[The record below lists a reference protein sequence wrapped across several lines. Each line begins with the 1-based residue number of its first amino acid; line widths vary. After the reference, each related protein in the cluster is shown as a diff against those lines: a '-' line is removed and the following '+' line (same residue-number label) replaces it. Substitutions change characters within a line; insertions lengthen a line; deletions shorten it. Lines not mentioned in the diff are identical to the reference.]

1 MSQDSMKRS
10 QVIAATVIAL
20 LAFTAGAQA
29 LFFGNVC
36 VVSGT
41 IQSHGKPADKG
52 LPLAA
57 YIGEERIYESQTLD
71 NGVFELRIPEYDPSK
86 PDVRGYRSTTDVV
99 QVKLD
104 GKAAKPTFSP
114 SSDHLKI
121 DFRVES
127 TLDVKLS
134 TWGKI
139 KALFK

>member
-1 MSQDSMKRS
+1 MKRFYI
-10 QVIAATVIAL
+10 IAATVVAL
-20 LAFTAGAQA
+20 LVLTTGAQA
-29 LFFGNVC
+29 LLFGNVC

-41 IQSHGKPADKG
+41 IQFHGRPADKG

-57 YIGEERIYESQTLD
+57 YIGEERISESQTLD
-71 NGVFELRIPEYDPSK
+71 NGAFELRIPEYDPSK
-86 PDVRGYRSTTDVV
+86 PEIRGYRSATDIV

-104 GKAAKPTFSP
+104 GKTAKPTFSP
-114 SSDHLKI
+114 NGENLKVNL
-121 DFRVES
+121 RVES